1 MKTASIR
8 LVKSLK
14 KGDKMKDKISK
25 IDKLEKNEKAQAIV
39 NKASSGALSE
49 AKSPKKA
56 VRKPSKKP
64 KTPKL
69 AKAPKP
75 AEKKADKGKAK
86 TSFVVG
92 SITGSSDKIAK
103 IQAFFEKFA
112 KNVEDK
118 NDFIKA
124 AILRHIKKHKKKK

>member
-1 MKTASIR
+1 
-8 LVKSLK
+8 
-14 KGDKMKDKISK
+14 MKDKISK

-64 KTPKL
+64 KTSKL

-75 AEKKADKGKAK
+75 DEKKAGKAK
-86 TSFVVG
+86 TSFTLG
-92 SITGSSDKIAK
+92 SITGNAEKIAK

-118 NDFIKA
+118 NDFIRA
-124 AILRHIKKHKKKK
+124 AILRHIKKHKKRK

>member
-1 MKTASIR
+1 
-8 LVKSLK
+8 
-14 KGDKMKDKISK
+14 MKDKISK

-39 NKASSGALSE
+39 NEASSGSLSG
-49 AKSPKKA
+49 AKSPKKVA
-56 VRKPSKKP
+56 KKPSKKP

-75 AEKKADKGKAK
+75 AEKKTDKGKVKA
-86 TSFVVG
+86 SFALG
-92 SITGSSDKIAK
+92 SITGNAEKIAK

-124 AILRHIKKHKKKK
+124 AILRHIKKHKKRK

>member
-1 MKTASIR
+1 
-8 LVKSLK
+8 
-14 KGDKMKDKISK
+14 MKDKISK

-39 NKASSGALSE
+39 NEASSGSLSG
-49 AKSPKKA
+49 AKSPKKVA
-56 VRKPSKKP
+56 KKPSKKP

-75 AEKKADKGKAK
+75 AEKKAGKVKA
-86 TSFVVG
+86 SFALG
-92 SITGSSDKIAK
+92 SITGSGDKIAK

-118 NDFIKA
+118 NDFIRA
-124 AILRHIKKHKKKK
+124 AILRHIKKHKKRK